1 MGAMRPIVRM
11 AVLAMVVAAL
21 VMPLAQ
27 AERATGAPAAQVR
40 AAAIFSVPNPGS
52 VNGWD
57 KGQFLG
63 SLVLINR
70 FGWRLATAEDVPFP
84 RLAETAASYAE
95 AGYDIVIFTSSG
107 HIGAWNEVAPKYPRT
122 WFVLMSTV
130 DRLPDSPRVV
140 AFNPDLFTFGAMA
153 GATAALTSKTGKIA
167 GIGGVAVFGNLLFM
181 SGVIEGAK
189 AVRPDAEVSISYSG
203 SWVDVPR
210 AREVAALAIRRGADI
225 IVVNAGPST
234 KGVFEAAESAKVL
247 TIGYATDW
255 YADSPSSVLVSLLLN
270 IDQWYARLG
279 TEYAAGR
286 LEKRIYNIGPE
297 VFGLSDFRG
306 KLAPSQERRI
316 RDVTGRIQRG
326 ELKIPYKFHDIK

>member
-1 MGAMRPIVRM
+1 MAIGSTRM
-11 AVLAMVVAAL
+11 VLILMVVAAT
-21 VMPLAQ
+21 VMAGAFAAARQ
-27 AERATGAPAAQVR
+27 AAGAPAQQVR
-40 AAAIFSVPNPGS
+40 AAAIFSIPNPAS

-95 AGYDIVIFTSSG
+95 AGYDVVIFTSSG
-107 HIGAWNEVAPKYPRT
+107 HIGAWNEVAPRYPRT

-130 DRLPDSPRVV
+130 DRLPNAPRVA
-140 AFNPDLFTFGAMA
+140 AFNPDLFTYGAMA
-153 GATAALTSKTGKIA
+153 GAVAALVSKTGKIA

-189 AVRPDAEVSISYSG
+189 AVRPDAEVTISYTG
-203 SWVDVPR
+203 SWVDVPK
-210 AREVAALAIRRGADI
+210 AREVGALAIRRGADI

-234 KGVFEAAESAKVL
+234 KGVFEAAEAARVL

-255 YADSPSSVLVSLLLN
+255 YTDSPSSVLVSLLLN
-270 IDQWYARLG
+270 IDRWYAMLG
-279 TEYAAGR
+279 TEYGTGR
-286 LEKRIYNIGPE
+286 LERKIYNIGAD

-306 KLAPSQERRI
+306 KLPPQQEQRV
-316 RDVTGRIQRG
+316 RDVVGKIQRG
-326 ELKIPYKFHDIK
+326 ELKVPYKFHDIK